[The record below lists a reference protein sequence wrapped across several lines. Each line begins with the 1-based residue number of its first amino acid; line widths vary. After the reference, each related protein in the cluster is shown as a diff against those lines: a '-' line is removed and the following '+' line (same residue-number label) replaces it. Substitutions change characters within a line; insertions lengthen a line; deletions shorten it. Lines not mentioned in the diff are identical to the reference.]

1 MVLSGVYADCVAILK
16 SQTVT
21 TLMNINDLAC
31 ITLSNKTPST
41 ANLKDMALSRASLT
55 LLSCSSSLAMF
66 IADWIASVVVLEK
79 FS

>member
-1 MVLSGVYADCVAILK
+1 
-16 SQTVT
+16 
-21 TLMNINDLAC
+21 
-31 ITLSNKTPST
+31 
-41 ANLKDMALSRASLT
+41 MALSRASLT